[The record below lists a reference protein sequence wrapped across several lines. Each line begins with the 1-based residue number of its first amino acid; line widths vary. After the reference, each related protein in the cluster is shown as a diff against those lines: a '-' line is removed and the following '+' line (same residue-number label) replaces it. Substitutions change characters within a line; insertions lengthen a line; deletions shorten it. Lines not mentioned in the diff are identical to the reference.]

1 MKLTPSLD
9 KFQVA
14 LRRELAYH
22 PSVVRHQCLMPT
34 PEEVRSW
41 WIRWPRAAIGM
52 VTGSISGCCVLD
64 IDPQNGGD
72 LQGKSLPAGPCSAD
86 RQAIRT

>member
-41 WIRWPRAAIGM
+41 
-52 VTGSISGCCVLD
+52 
-64 IDPQNGGD
+64 
-72 LQGKSLPAGPCSAD
+72 
-86 RQAIRT
+86 